1 MSDMDTNMADM
12 DTNMADMDTNPE
24 FTSARREAARSM
36 EPDKGGNGDDVMDID
51 MAAALCEKYN
61 EWSKWSSCT
70 RKCDQTRVRRC
81 RIPEECGRSWVK
93 EKRTCIQEKGTCYPL
108 TYKVI
113 GMQKRNR
120 LIEELL
126 YDILYAQW
134 TAWGPCTR
142 SCRQRRQRECK
153 QKSICVRSYIQEERR
168 CQFPGSQCEHRFSL
182 KPLGMGKSTS
192 TNSSASENDLGDDD
206 EDDSA
211 GGADDNEY
219 DSNSKDDSLVASL
232 LAADVTANG
241 SHIHSKPKNKLDNR
255 TNKKRKLALEELT
268 SAQKECGIR
277 PKSLL
282 GSYRVVGGQEVKIN
296 SWPWQNVLDVPALVC
311 SELLH
316 SFLSVAYVVGL
327 ELSSGRCEPRTKKL

>member
-1 MSDMDTNMADM
+1 
-12 DTNMADMDTNPE
+12 E

-153 QKSICVRSYIQEERR
+153 QKSICVRSYIQ
-168 CQFPGSQCEHRFSL
+168 
-182 KPLGMGKSTS
+182 
-192 TNSSASENDLGDDD
+192 
-206 EDDSA
+206 
-211 GGADDNEY
+211 
-219 DSNSKDDSLVASL
+219 
-232 LAADVTANG
+232 
-241 SHIHSKPKNKLDNR
+241 
-255 TNKKRKLALEELT
+255 
-268 SAQKECGIR
+268 
-277 PKSLL
+277 
-282 GSYRVVGGQEVKIN
+282 SYI
-296 SWPWQNVLDVPALVC
+296 
-311 SELLH
+311 
-316 SFLSVAYVVGL
+316 
-327 ELSSGRCEPRTKKL
+327 

>member
-1 MSDMDTNMADM
+1 MWIKLTSSVAATATLYGYMGWGRWQKMYMVYSCWLVDTNIMHGLQLL
-12 DTNMADMDTNPE
+12 E

-36 EPDKGGNGDDVMDID
+36 EPDKGGYSGYSGENMD
-51 MAAALCEKYN
+51 MTAALCEKYN
-61 EWSKWSSCT
+61 EWSKWSACT

-126 YDILYAQW
+126 YDILYNQW

-168 CQFPGSQCEHRFSL
+168 CQFPGVQCEHRFSL
-182 KPLGMGKSTS
+182 KPLGLGR
-192 TNSSASENDLGDDD
+192 SSPNNYTGNDDEFVD
-206 EDDSA
+206 EDDDDSA
-211 GGADDNEY
+211 TGAEDDE
-219 DSNSKDDSLVASL
+219 SKDETVTTP
-232 LAADVTANG
+232 ADVTHG
-241 SHIHSKPKNKLDNR
+241 SHVHSKNRTKVDNR
-255 TNKKRKLALEELT
+255 SNK
-268 SAQKECGIR
+268 
-277 PKSLL
+277 
-282 GSYRVVGGQEVKIN
+282 
-296 SWPWQNVLDVPALVC
+296 
-311 SELLH
+311 
-316 SFLSVAYVVGL
+316 
-327 ELSSGRCEPRTKKL
+327 